1 MAESR
6 CDKEGTILKN
16 VILSADNELKVYL
29 VPDFVADS
37 FTRLCT
43 AFGRNR
49 KTCQTHRQGEPGCG
63 FDEKSFID
71 YLNEN
76 VCGDEKCV
84 LIETLGWDYNRKKW
98 PEKYRKCPHYNF

>member
-1 MAESR
+1 M
-6 CDKEGTILKN
+6 I
-16 VILSADNELKVYL
+16 VSADNELKVYL

-37 FTRLCT
+37 FNRLC
-43 AFGRNR
+43 ADYSRNWE
-49 KTCQTHRQGEPGCG
+49 KNQPHRHDEGKGG

-98 PEKYRKCPHYNF
+98 PEKYRKCLHYNF